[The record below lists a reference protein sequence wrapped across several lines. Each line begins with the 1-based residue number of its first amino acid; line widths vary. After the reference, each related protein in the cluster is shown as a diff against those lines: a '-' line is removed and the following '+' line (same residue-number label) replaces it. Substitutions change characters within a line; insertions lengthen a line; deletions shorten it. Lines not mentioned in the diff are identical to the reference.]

1 MSFQILHTTYLY
13 DLSDEVAV
21 CDTMESGGGADGREI
36 YTSISI
42 EMENLSEMPSECCIY
57 RVPPIDMVLKAEV
70 YAPRAV
76 SIGPFHYKKEELQV
90 MEKHKLRYMKVF
102 LTRTNTN
109 LDDFISEVK
118 RLENE
123 ARKFYSEK
131 IALSVEDFVKK
142 LIIDSFFILETM
154 IGEQK
159 NHHRNQNFYFPNHS
173 TDFKTDLF
181 LLENQIPFFVLD
193 KLFELASLGDSSM
206 TFLKVCV
213 DYIALNI
220 IPRTDSSKM
229 LTKVQ
234 GYLGSSNHKIKHFVD
249 LLRIFHLPSNLE
261 TTQENV
267 DETAQE
273 NVDETQ
279 ENVDYVDEAQENVDE
294 TAQENVDK
302 LITIPN
308 AVQLQEAGVQLLKV
322 SSSDSLLDIKF
333 TNGMLEIPVLIVHKY
348 FKLIMSNIFVL
359 EKYHYPY
366 ESYIGHYASF
376 MQMLVDTDKDADLLI
391 QNGII
396 EDWVGGSSTVADLFS
411 KVGDEVWNHIP
422 SYYLYDISERLN
434 EYCNVARHK
443 WMASFKRDYCSSPWI
458 IASTIAAVMVLIL
471 TFLSTIAAFR
481 WH

>member
-1 MSFQILHTTYLY
+1 MLYLQSSSY
-13 DLSDEVAV
+13 THGAKSRGLCA
-21 CDTMESGGGADGREI
+21 SG
-36 YTSISI
+36 
-42 EMENLSEMPSECCIY
+42 CFY
-57 RVPPIDMVLKAEV
+57 R
-70 YAPRAV
+70 
-76 SIGPFHYKKEELQV
+76 PFSLQKKELQV
-90 MEKHKLRYMKVF
+90 MEEHKLRYIKVF
-102 LTRTNTN
+102 LTRTNKN

-118 RLENE
+118 RLENR

-131 IALSVEDFVKK
+131 IALSVEDFVKI

-154 IGEQK
+154 IGVQQ
-159 NHHRNQNFYFPNHS
+159 NHYRNQIFYFPNHS

-234 GYLGSSNHKIKHFVD
+234 EYLGSPNHKIKHFVD

-261 TTQENV
+261 TAQENV

-273 NVDETQ
+273 NVDE
-279 ENVDYVDEAQENVDE
+279 
-294 TAQENVDK
+294 

-308 AVQLQEAGVQLLKV
+308 AVQLQEAGVQLLMV

-396 EDWVGGSSTVADLFS
+396 KDWVGGSSNVADLFS

-434 EYCNVARHK
+434 KYCNVARHK

-458 IASTIAAVMVLIL
+458 IASTIAAVMLLIL
-471 TFLSTIAAFR
+471 TFLSTIAAFC